1 MKNNKSL
8 IIIAIIIGILL
19 LLAIP
24 TCSTYNSIVTLN
36 EDAEQSWGEVQNQ
49 YQRRFD
55 LIPNL
60 VATVKAYAKHESET
74 LQGVTN
80 ARAGITPTDT
90 TALMNAANEAMNA
103 PDANAYANALKK
115 LTAEMSKFSINVN
128 AVHEAYPELKASENF
143 SRLQDELAGTENR
156 VEMARNKYTQTVKDY
171 NIKIKRFPANI
182 VAGIF
187 GFEPRQQ
194 YEAEQAAQ
202 KAPNVNDAFNQ

>member
-1 MKNNKSL
+1 MKNNKTL
-8 IIIAIIIGILL
+8 IIIAAIVGILL

-24 TCSTYNSIVTLN
+24 TCSTYNSMVTLN

-182 VAGIF
+182 VAAMF

>member
-1 MKNNKSL
+1 MKNNKTL
-8 IIIAIIIGILL
+8 IIIAAIVGILL

-24 TCSTYNSIVTLN
+24 TCSTYNSMVTLN

-60 VATVKAYAKHESET
+60 VATVKAYATHESET

-182 VAGIF
+182 VAGMF

>member
-1 MKNNKSL
+1 MKNNKTL
-8 IIIAIIIGILL
+8 IIIAAIVGILL

-24 TCSTYNSIVTLN
+24 TCSTYNSMVTLN

-182 VAGIF
+182 VAGMF

>member
-1 MKNNKSL
+1 MKNNKLL
-8 IIIAIIIGILL
+8 IILAVIAGLLIITGFQ
-19 LLAIP
+19 

-36 EDAEQSWGEVQNQ
+36 EDAEQSWGEVQIQ

-80 ARAGITPTDT
+80 ARAGIVPTDT
-90 TALMNAANEAMNA
+90 TALMNAATEAMNA

-128 AVHEAYPELKASENF
+128 AVHEAYPDLKASENF
-143 SRLQDELAGTENR
+143 NRLQDELAGTENR
-156 VEMARNKYTQTVKDY
+156 VEMARNKYTQTVKEY

-182 VAGIF
+182 VAGMF
-187 GFEPRQQ
+187 GFEARQQ
-194 YEAEQAAQ
+194 YEADQAAQ
-202 KAPNVNDAFNQ
+202 KAPNVNDEFNK

>member
-1 MKNNKSL
+1 MKNNKTL
-8 IIIAIIIGILL
+8 IIIAAIVGILL

-24 TCSTYNSIVTLN
+24 TCSTYNSMVTLN

-156 VEMARNKYTQTVKDY
+156 VEMARNKYIQTVKDY
-171 NIKIKRFPANI
+171 NIKLKRFPANI
-182 VAGIF
+182 VAGMF

>member
-1 MKNNKSL
+1 MKNNKTL
-8 IIIAIIIGILL
+8 IIIAIIAGILL

-24 TCSTYNSIVTLN
+24 TCSTYNSMVTLD
-36 EDAEQSWGEVQNQ
+36 EDAEQCWGEVQNQ

-194 YEAEQAAQ
+194 YEADQAAQ
-202 KAPNVNDAFNQ
+202 KAPSVNDAFNQ

>member
-1 MKNNKSL
+1 MKNNKTL
-8 IIIAIIIGILL
+8 IIIAAIVGILL

-24 TCSTYNSIVTLN
+24 TCSTYNSMVTLN

-115 LTAEMSKFSINVN
+115 LSAEMSKFSINVN

-143 SRLQDELAGTENR
+143 SRLQDELSGTENR

-182 VAGIF
+182 VAGMF

>member
-1 MKNNKSL
+1 MKNNQTL
-8 IIIAIIIGILL
+8 IIIAAIVGILL

-24 TCSTYNSIVTLN
+24 TCSTYNSMVTLN

-115 LTAEMSKFSINVN
+115 LSAEMSKFSINVN

-182 VAGIF
+182 VAGMF

>member
-1 MKNNKSL
+1 MKNNKLL
-8 IIIAIIIGILL
+8 IILAIIAALL
-19 LLAIP
+19 IITGFQ

-36 EDAEQSWGEVQNQ
+36 EDAEQSWGEVQIQ

-80 ARAGITPTDT
+80 ARAGIVPTDT
-90 TALMNAANEAMNA
+90 TALMNAATEAMNA

-128 AVHEAYPELKASENF
+128 AVHEAYPDLKASENF
-143 SRLQDELAGTENR
+143 NRLQDELAGTETALKWHATN
-156 VEMARNKYTQTVKDY
+156 T
-171 NIKIKRFPANI
+171 
-182 VAGIF
+182 
-187 GFEPRQQ
+187 PRQS
-194 YEAEQAAQ
+194 
-202 KAPNVNDAFNQ
+202 KNITLK

>member
-1 MKNNKSL
+1 MKNNQTL
-8 IIIAIIIGILL
+8 IIIAAIVGILL

-24 TCSTYNSIVTLN
+24 TCSTYNSMVTLN

-182 VAGIF
+182 VAGMF

>member
-1 MKNNKSL
+1 MKNNKTL
-8 IIIAIIIGILL
+8 IIIAAIVGILL

-24 TCSTYNSIVTLN
+24 TCSTYNSMVTLN

-143 SRLQDELAGTENR
+143 SRLQDELSGTENR

-182 VAGIF
+182 VAGMF

>member
-1 MKNNKSL
+1 MKNNQTL
-8 IIIAIIIGILL
+8 IIIAAIVGILL

-24 TCSTYNSIVTLN
+24 TCSTYNSMVTLN

-115 LTAEMSKFSINVN
+115 LSAEMSKFSINVN

-156 VEMARNKYTQTVKDY
+156 VEMARNKYPQTVKDY

-182 VAGIF
+182 VAGMF